1 MRNQVFVCLILFFIS
16 PVTFS
21 DCVLKMRVA
30 DYKPYHYLN
39 DQKEYVGLNIDMV
52 KVLME
57 EANCTVT
64 YHDVPWK
71 RALSMME
78 SGELDFMVNMSI
90 TEERS
95 KYINFIG
102 PQMDESVVLV
112 VRNDFNHK
120 LASLEDLKDL
130 PHGIGIE
137 TGLFYGVEF
146 DEKIKSDL
154 KFRNKV
160 ETVHDINFNFRKL
173 KFSRISG
180 WITDKYY
187 ALHQIKTDT
196 EYSDFKVYP
205 NFYINRSKVYYGFSK
220 ESVGQELL
228 FRLKAAYQRAT
239 KAGRFSKVL
248 SQYE

>member
-1 MRNQVFVCLILFFIS
+1 MRNQILFSLILFFLSPIS
-16 PVTFS
+16 FS
-21 DCVLKMRVA
+21 DCALKMRVA

-39 DQKEYVGLNIDMV
+39 DQQEYIGLNIDMV
-52 KVLME
+52 NVLME
-57 EANCTVT
+57 EAGCRVNF
-64 YHDVPWK
+64 YDIPWG
-71 RALSMME
+71 RALNMME
-78 SGELDFMVNMSI
+78 SGELDVMVNMSI
-90 TEERS
+90 TEERR

-120 LASLEDLKDL
+120 LASLDDLKDL

-146 DEKIKSDL
+146 DEKIKNDL

-173 KFSRISG
+173 KYSRISG

-187 ALHQIKTDT
+187 AHYKIKFDP

-220 ESVGQELL
+220 KSVSQELL
-228 FRLKAAYQRAT
+228 LKIKTAYQKAS
-239 KAGRFSKVL
+239 KAGKFSKVL